1 MKILFIAAGTLSRPL
16 IGNRIISFKRM
27 LVLAAAL
34 TASSAIAQESHQTQ
48 SQPGS
53 THVFTTYGNAQSTQQ
68 QVYLL
73 SDDKPMPFSLSG
85 NVQKWTTGPSQ
96 DNLYTQMLQGLVDLG
111 SKTRLVFSQI
121 YQTQGSIELANA
133 AVGLNYTPTSDWS
146 INTAIGFGVGHQY
159 TYRYSLFFSPQYRL
173 PVQSSGIHAM
183 YAEASINYQNFTS
196 GEFIQLVP
204 KINIQLSET
213 LPPLSVGYAFG
224 TFRNNGPGQLNQYYQ
239 PKTRNGA
246 MVSASVRSS
255 DNSFL
260 IFSYYPYNQ
269 NIIGGNLVVQDTVAA
284 TWNYKVARNLH
295 LSVFGQYQNSRNVS
309 TDLTFGG
316 SINFSF

>member
-1 MKILFIAAGTLSRPL
+1 MLILVAA
-16 IGNRIISFKRM
+16 F
-27 LVLAAAL
+27 
-34 TASSAIAQESHQTQ
+34 TATSATAQESNQTQ
-48 SQPGS
+48 SQSGG
-53 THVFTTYGNAQSTQQ
+53 THIFTTYGNAQSTQQ

-96 DNLYTQMLQGLVDLG
+96 DNLYTQMFQGLVSLG
-111 SKTRLVFSQI
+111 SKTRLVLSQI
-121 YQTQGSIELANA
+121 YQTQGSIELANGLA
-133 AVGLNYTPTSDWS
+133 GLNYTPTSDWS
-146 INTAIGFGVGHQY
+146 INAAIGFGAGHQY
-159 TYRYSLFFSPQYRL
+159 TYRYALSFSPQYRL

-183 YAEASINYQNFTS
+183 SAEASINYQNFTS
-196 GEFIQLVP
+196 GDFIQLVP
-204 KINIQLSET
+204 KINLQLSET

-224 TFRNNGPGQLNQYYQ
+224 TFRNGGSVQVNQYYQ

-246 MVSASVRSS
+246 MISASMRSS
-255 DNSFL
+255 DNSFF

-309 TDLTFGG
+309 VDLTFGG
-316 SINFSF
+316 SLNFSF